1 MKMWFDSTE
10 CKIIAS
16 AVKNYK
22 ETITKLFNTCHPAVY
37 ETLDA
42 LQEMIDLC
50 DDILAKCDNAD
61 D

>member
-1 MKMWFDSTE
+1 MWFDSYE
-10 CKIIAS
+10 CKIIAN
-16 AVKNYK
+16 AIRNYK
-22 ETITKLFNTCHPAVY
+22 ESVMKLFNTCHPSVY

-42 LQEMIDLC
+42 LQEIVDLC